1 MDVRQQSKAAKQQK
15 NAVKIH
21 LLFRVTPLLKF
32 SIFKIHRSFL
42 FFSNKYVRRKAM
54 DYLN

>member
-21 LLFRVTPLLKF
+21 LLFRVTPPPEIFHIQNSSLL
-32 SIFKIHRSFL
+32 S
-42 FFSNKYVRRKAM
+42 FFSLTNMGEEKQWII
-54 DYLN
+54 